1 MKAYFSKIFTLL
13 FEDKKK
19 IPILAILFLATSF
32 LDAFSIALLLPFMQI
47 LTNFDSFYES
57 YQSLLSYFQLSKKDQ
72 IIQFLGIMLILIF
85 AIKAL
90 SSILVNWAI
99 LKISF
104 ERQAKIKKQLI
115 NKYLN
120 MQYQNYIEQ
129 NSARYIQVI
138 QSLSIQFIKV
148 LQGFLR
154 LISDGLIFISILFV
168 LAFVEGPLL
177 LYLGII
183 MLMLIFIYDRFFR
196 TRLEEQ
202 SKNITDSSVEV
213 TKIVT
218 ESINGLKEIKILGK
232 QQFFEEILKINADIY
247 AKNNIYADL
256 IRTQPKHI
264 VELVFVLIFTLS
276 ILFYP
281 PLQDNFQNAIPTL
294 GVFLFAAIRLI
305 PILNQMLSSVNT
317 LRVGQYPTSLL
328 YEDMTTEQELEQNSI
343 QNSIAESFEEL
354 TLENLSF
361 SYKNND
367 KYQLLDINFNI
378 KKNMSI
384 GLYGQS
390 GSGKTTLVDVM
401 LGLLR
406 VKKGKIILNGEEL
419 NDQHRFRKMVAY
431 IPQDI
436 FIINDSVKKNI
447 TLTDND
453 TNIDQDLL
461 LESINKSKLTEVIED
476 LESGIETNIGERGI
490 KLSGGQKQRIAIAR
504 ALYHKREFLVM
515 DEATSAL
522 DNETEKEIIE
532 EIKKLKGKITMVVIA
547 HRLSTLKYC
556 DEVYEVSN
564 GRMVKRSINDIL

>member
-1 MKAYFSKIFTLL
+1 MGDFK
-13 FEDKKK
+13 
-19 IPILAILFLATSF
+19 
-32 LDAFSIALLLPFMQI
+32 
-47 LTNFDSFYES
+47 NF
-57 YQSLLSYFQLSKKDQ
+57 
-72 IIQFLGIMLILIF
+72 
-85 AIKAL
+85 
-90 SSILVNWAI
+90 
-99 LKISF
+99 F

-196 TRLEEQ
+196 TKLEEQ

-367 KYQLLDINFNI
+367 KYQLLDIDFNI

>member
-1 MKAYFSKIFTLL
+1 
-13 FEDKKK
+13 
-19 IPILAILFLATSF
+19 
-32 LDAFSIALLLPFMQI
+32 MQI

-196 TRLEEQ
+196 TKLEEQ

-367 KYQLLDINFNI
+367 KYQLLDIDFNI

-532 EIKKLKGKITMVVIA
+532 EIKNLKE
-547 HRLSTLKYC
+547 R
-556 DEVYEVSN
+556 
-564 GRMVKRSINDIL
+564 